1 MHRYSITHITHGV
14 IICQRKRKVKSD
26 TLPPSLRLDLNGK
39 ALLMLDTDEWG
50 PIELRIDDKETAVEL
65 LRVIVDNLGNIS
77 TVDSYTKAEGKKLKK
92 MVEGE

>member
-1 MHRYSITHITHGV
+1 MPKKKKPV
-14 IICQRKRKVKSD
+14 D
-26 TLPPSLRLDLNGK
+26 SLKLELNGK

-92 MVEGE
+92 MVEGK

>member
-1 MHRYSITHITHGV
+1 MPKKKKPV
-14 IICQRKRKVKSD
+14 D
-26 TLPPSLRLDLNGK
+26 SLKLELNGK

-77 TVDSYTKAEGKKLKK
+77 SVDSYTKAEGKKLKK
-92 MVEGE
+92 MVEGT

>member
-1 MHRYSITHITHGV
+1 M
-14 IICQRKRKVKSD
+14 KKKKKSAD
-26 TLPPSLRLDLNGK
+26 SLKLELNGK

-77 TVDSYTKAEGKKLKK
+77 SVDSYTKAEGKKLKK
-92 MVEGE
+92 MVEGK

>member
-1 MHRYSITHITHGV
+1 MKKKPV
-14 IICQRKRKVKSD
+14 D
-26 TLPPSLRLDLNGK
+26 SLKLELNGK

-77 TVDSYTKAEGKKLKK
+77 SVDSYTKAEGKKLKK
-92 MVEGE
+92 MVEGK

>member
-1 MHRYSITHITHGV
+1 MHLPKK
-14 IICQRKRKVKSD
+14 RKKEVVEMTKVKSD

-65 LRVIVDNLGNIS
+65 LRVIVDNLGTIS

-92 MVEGE
+92 MVEGK

>member
-1 MHRYSITHITHGV
+1 MKKKPV
-14 IICQRKRKVKSD
+14 D
-26 TLPPSLRLDLNGK
+26 SLKLELNGK

-77 TVDSYTKAEGKKLKK
+77 TVNSYTKAEGKKLKK
-92 MVEGE
+92 MVEGK

>member
-1 MHRYSITHITHGV
+1 MKKKKKPVG
-14 IICQRKRKVKSD
+14 
-26 TLPPSLRLDLNGK
+26 SLKLELNGK

-92 MVEGE
+92 MVEGK

>member
-1 MHRYSITHITHGV
+1 MP
-14 IICQRKRKVKSD
+14 RKKKETSQ
-26 TLPPSLRLDLNGK
+26 PSLRLDLNGK

-65 LRVIVDNLGNIS
+65 LRVIVDKMGNLS

-92 MVEGE
+92 MMEQK

>member
-1 MHRYSITHITHGV
+1 MPKKEKPV
-14 IICQRKRKVKSD
+14 D
-26 TLPPSLRLDLNGK
+26 SLKLDLNGK

-92 MVEGE
+92 MVEGK

>member
-1 MHRYSITHITHGV
+1 MKKKKKPV
-14 IICQRKRKVKSD
+14 D
-26 TLPPSLRLDLNGK
+26 SLKLELNGK

-92 MVEGE
+92 MVEGK

>member
-1 MHRYSITHITHGV
+1 M
-14 IICQRKRKVKSD
+14 KKKFAD
-26 TLPPSLRLDLNGK
+26 SLKLELNGK

-65 LRVIVDNLGNIS
+65 LRVIVDNMGNIS

-92 MVEGE
+92 MVEGK

>member
-1 MHRYSITHITHGV
+1 MKKKKKPV
-14 IICQRKRKVKSD
+14 D
-26 TLPPSLRLDLNGK
+26 SLKLELNGK

-77 TVDSYTKAEGKKLKK
+77 SVDSYTKAEGKKLKK
-92 MVEGE
+92 MVEGDND

>member
-1 MHRYSITHITHGV
+1 MKKKKKPV
-14 IICQRKRKVKSD
+14 D
-26 TLPPSLRLDLNGK
+26 SLKLELNGK

-65 LRVIVDNLGNIS
+65 LRVIVDNMGNIS

-92 MVEGE
+92 MVEGK

>member
-1 MHRYSITHITHGV
+1 MPKKKKPV
-14 IICQRKRKVKSD
+14 D
-26 TLPPSLRLDLNGK
+26 SLKLELNGK

-77 TVDSYTKAEGKKLKK
+77 SVDSYTKAEGKKLKK
-92 MVEGE
+92 MVEGK

>member
-1 MHRYSITHITHGV
+1 MPKKKKPV
-14 IICQRKRKVKSD
+14 D
-26 TLPPSLRLDLNGK
+26 SLKLELNGK

-77 TVDSYTKAEGKKLKK
+77 SVDSYTKAEGKKLKK
-92 MVEGE
+92 MVEGKND

>member
-1 MHRYSITHITHGV
+1 MKKKPV
-14 IICQRKRKVKSD
+14 D
-26 TLPPSLRLDLNGK
+26 SLKLELNGK

-92 MVEGE
+92 MVEGK

>member
-1 MHRYSITHITHGV
+1 MKKKKKPV
-14 IICQRKRKVKSD
+14 D
-26 TLPPSLRLDLNGK
+26 SLKLELNGK

-77 TVDSYTKAEGKKLKK
+77 SVDSYTKAEGKKLKK
-92 MVEGE
+92 MVEGK

>member
-1 MHRYSITHITHGV
+1 M
-14 IICQRKRKVKSD
+14 KKKKKSAD
-26 TLPPSLRLDLNGK
+26 SLKLELNGK

-92 MVEGE
+92 MVEGK

>member
-1 MHRYSITHITHGV
+1 MKKKKKPV
-14 IICQRKRKVKSD
+14 D
-26 TLPPSLRLDLNGK
+26 SLKLELNGK

-77 TVDSYTKAEGKKLKK
+77 TVDSYTKEEGKKLKK
-92 MVEGE
+92 MVEGK

>member
-1 MHRYSITHITHGV
+1 MP
-14 IICQRKRKVKSD
+14 RKKKLERVD
-26 TLPPSLRLDLNGK
+26 SLRLDLNGK

-92 MVEGE
+92 MVEGK